1 MGGSAFSSGS
11 NPLSTP
17 RMSPHVYRHVL
28 DTCHAKLR
36 ELFTV
41 VASPI
46 EGPAKKDYGDIDI
59 LVAWEKDVV
68 LPSSE
73 ADGISSSE
81 LGHYPLEFAACLL
94 GAKHVIKESPTA
106 AHLAIPWPEEL
117 RSEGPSDDGPRY
129 IQVDL
134 HVYDSIEHLNW
145 MLFKNAHGDLW
156 NVLGSTIRPYG
167 LTVDEV
173 GLYMRI
179 PEIEHFNKK
188 QAKVLLTTDPFEI
201 LRFLGL
207 RYESAQWERPFGS
220 PEELMEYAATCRFL
234 WVRPEQDNNSDN
246 SATEAGEGGDFD
258 KNKMKSTDRRRAKSR
273 ELFRRWYEEFIPAC
287 RAAGRFATPR
297 ATRDS
302 VRGEAFET
310 FPGTRQ
316 VYQNRLVEWRKER
329 QRYGLW
335 REVIKASIPQ
345 RREGDEE
352 EEDEEVEKRHLR
364 SLAAKALKKIV
375 MSDDYSLGI
384 RPPIPLRNDD
394 GFYIEERVEQ
404 FVVDNWRQIGQAAW
418 EENQKKST
426 EKLAEQTAKSKSKVA
441 EGNLAERGKAEDE
454 N

>member
-11 NPLSTP
+11 DPLFTP
-17 RMSPHVYRHVL
+17 RMSPQVYHHVL
-28 DTCHAKLR
+28 STCHAKLR

-59 LVAWEKDVV
+59 LVAWGKDVV
-68 LPSSE
+68 LPSSGTN
-73 ADGISSSE
+73 GIPSSE
-81 LGHYPLEFAACLL
+81 LGHYPLELSSCLL
-94 GAKHVIKESPTA
+94 GAKRVIKEQANA

-117 RSEGPSDDGPRY
+117 RMEGPSGDGPRY

-134 HVYDSIEHLNW
+134 RVCDSIEHLNW
-145 MLFKNAHGDLW
+145 MLFKHAHGDLW
-156 NVLGSTIRPYG
+156 NVLGSTIRPYS

-173 GLYMRI
+173 GLYIRI
-179 PEIEHFNKK
+179 PEIEYFNKK

-201 LRFLGL
+201 LSFLGL
-207 RYESAQWERPFGS
+207 KYESAQWEQPFDS

-234 WVRPEQDNNSDN
+234 WVRPEPDGNTNTNTNND
-246 SATEAGEGGDFD
+246 SATEAEAGDFD
-258 KNKMKSTDRRRAKSR
+258 KSKMKSNDRRRAKSR

-287 RAAGRFATPR
+287 RTAGRFATPR

-302 VRGEAFET
+302 VREEAFET

-316 VYQNRLVEWRKER
+316 AYRNRLLEWCKER
-329 QRYGLW
+329 QRHGLW

-345 RREGDEE
+345 RQEGD
-352 EEDEEVEKRHLR
+352 EEDEEVDKRHLR
-364 SLAAKALKKIV
+364 SLAANALKKIV
-375 MSDDYSLGI
+375 MNDDYSLGI
-384 RPPIPLRNDD
+384 RPPMPLRNAD

-404 FVVDNWRQIGQAAW
+404 FVLDNWRQIGQAAW
-418 EENQKKST
+418 EVNQKKYA
-426 EKLAEQTAKSKSKVA
+426 EKLAEQTAQSKSRDG
-441 EGNLAERGKAEDE
+441 EGNSAE